1 LLLLGLLVAA
11 CGNEPA
17 PVVPVSFQ
25 RRAGRPG
32 ERFAV
37 RIEHQ
42 RINQVSPHQS
52 VVVTKKGDYVD
63 EVESDSSV
71 LRAGSFDNEEVRLTL
86 TRREGH
92 LVDDRGE
99 RQDAFAQFEAL
110 LPERPVRPGD
120 RWQARD
126 FWGAWGRFPPKAPRL
141 RSVRAACVY
150 RGREDGVA
158 TIHVEILAET
168 ASGPYAFAGSLVY
181 DVGAAMLVRVELRGT
196 GGDLRH
202 VLLAERKLLR

>member
-1 LLLLGLLVAA
+1 MLGLLVAA
-11 CGNEPA
+11 CGNDRA
-17 PVVPVSFQ
+17 PVSPVTFQ
-25 RRAGRPG
+25 RRAGEPG

-42 RINQVSPHQS
+42 RINPVSSHQS
-52 VVVTKKGDYVD
+52 VVVTGTGEYVD
-63 EVESDSSV
+63 EVEAGLDV
-71 LRAGSFDNEEVRLTL
+71 LRVGSFDNGEEVRLAL
-86 TRREGH
+86 TRRQGH

-110 LPERPVRPGD
+110 LPDRPVRPGD

-126 FWGAWGRFPPKAPRL
+126 FWGAWGRFPLRAPTL
-141 RSVRAACVY
+141 RGVRAACVY
-150 RGREDGVA
+150 RGQEDQVA

-168 ASGPYAFAGSLVY
+168 AKGPYAFEGSLAY
-181 DVGAAMLVRVELRGT
+181 DITAAMLVRVELRGT

-202 VLLAERKLLR
+202 VLKAERKLLR